1 VGTRISLFG
10 DQTVA
15 QQDAAVG
22 VNGLAISLFMQTLEV
37 LVR

>member
-1 VGTRISLFG
+1 LFSLFG
-10 DQTVA
+10 DQAVA

-22 VNGLAISLFMQTLEV
+22 VNGLAISLFVPSLEV